1 MSIQKIAKLAGVS
14 VATVSRVIN
23 NSDSVK
29 EINRDKVLKA
39 IEASNYQPNLL
50 ARQLRTARSSRV
62 LVLVSIVVV
71 GVAVEVEVVTERVGV
86 VEEEVPV
93 EMVVVGLV
101 VGVMVC
107 TQSGLGRQQRTRIL

>member
-1 MSIQKIAKLAGVS
+1 MLFPILQKQGV
-14 VATVSRVIN
+14 
-23 NSDSVK
+23 D
-29 EINRDKVLKA
+29 
-39 IEASNYQPNLL
+39 IE
-50 ARQLRTARSSRV
+50 V
-62 LVLVSIVVV
+62 LVLNMVDV
-71 GVAVEVEVVTERVGV
+71 VEVVTERVGV

>member
-1 MSIQKIAKLAGVS
+1 MLFPILQKQGV
-14 VATVSRVIN
+14 
-23 NSDSVK
+23 D
-29 EINRDKVLKA
+29 
-39 IEASNYQPNLL
+39 IE
-50 ARQLRTARSSRV
+50 V
-62 LVLVSIVVV
+62 LVLNMVDIV
-71 GVAVEVEVVTERVGV
+71 ELVTERVGV